1 MAEVLENWV
10 PGGPLTE
17 PGPESVRK
25 GGRDEGWRGREREE
39 KVGRMSKEDWQGGW
53 AGRKGEERKERGR
66 GGRKGREGDTW
77 SGQKRRRW
85 DVRISEG
92 TGKRKR
98 EGGRDQRRDR
108 KASY

>member
-39 KVGRMSKEDWQGGW
+39 KVGRMSREDWQGGREKKERREEEHG
-53 AGRKGEERKERGR
+53 GRGEGGRERGR
-66 GGRKGREGDTW
+66 RVEWPEKETMGCEDKRGDWKERARGREGP
-77 SGQKRRRW
+77 K
-85 DVRISEG
+85 
-92 TGKRKR
+92 
-98 EGGRDQRRDR
+98 DR
-108 KASY
+108 

>member
-39 KVGRMSKEDWQGGW
+39 KVGRMSREDGH
-53 AGRKGEERKERGR
+53 GR
-66 GGRKGREGDTW
+66 
-77 SGQKRRRW
+77 
-85 DVRISEG
+85 
-92 TGKRKR
+92 
-98 EGGRDQRRDR
+98 
-108 KASY
+108 